1 MERDNQGIPLES
13 SNTPS
18 RQWAKEVVRDL
29 LGTSSP
35 VIWRGSSA
43 RLARIASMLPFGALD
58 STLNKLVGM
67 DEIEKNV
74 TGGKYLAYMAKFPC
88 RYNDGAFK
96 RL

>member
-67 DEIEKNV
+67 DEIEKKCYRRQIFSLH
-74 TGGKYLAYMAKFPC
+74 GKIPMPLQ
-88 RYNDGAFK
+88 
-96 RL
+96 